1 MSDDKET
8 PQNVIE
14 MYRKRQQSARRAPVL
29 FGGAAV
35 LLVLGLVAIVIW
47 FTGSNR
53 PSFSLFASDTPTPT
67 NTATATLTPTATST
81 PEPTLEPSATPTI
94 TITPTIAGP
103 FVYQVAEGDSCW
115 SIAVQFKVDLLLLIT
130 INNLDPSCPIKV
142 GDKLT
147 IPGVDTSLPTSTPL
161 PANLPAGT
169 IIEYRVQSGD
179 TLGSIALQ
187 FNSTV
192 DAIIKENKIT
202 DANAILVGTLL
213 KIPVNIVTPVPT
225 ATSTPLGAILL
236 PSATSTT
243 SLSPTATATRV
254 P

>member
-14 MYRKRQQSARRAPVL
+14 MYRKRQQSARRAPLL

-35 LLVLGLVAIVIW
+35 LLVLGIIAIVIW

-53 PSFSLFASDTPTPT
+53 PSFSLFATDTPTPT
-67 NTATATLTPTATST
+67 HTATITATPTATNT
-81 PEPTLEPSATPTI
+81 ATPTLEPSVTPTV
-94 TITPTIAGP
+94 TLTPTIAGP
-103 FVYQVAEGDSCW
+103 FVYQVVEGDSCW
-115 SIAVQFKVDLLLLIT
+115 SIAAQFKVDLLLLIT

-161 PANLPAGT
+161 PTNLPAGT
-169 IIEYRVQSGD
+169 KIEYRVQSGD
-179 TLGSIALQ
+179 TLGSIALK

-192 DAIIKENKIT
+192 DAIIEENEIT
-202 DANAILVGTLL
+202 DANDILVGTVLI
-213 KIPVNIVTPVPT
+213 IPVNIVTPVPT
-225 ATSTPLGAILL
+225 STATPLGAILL
-236 PSATSTT
+236 PTSTQATQQGSTATST
-243 SLSPTATATRV
+243 RV